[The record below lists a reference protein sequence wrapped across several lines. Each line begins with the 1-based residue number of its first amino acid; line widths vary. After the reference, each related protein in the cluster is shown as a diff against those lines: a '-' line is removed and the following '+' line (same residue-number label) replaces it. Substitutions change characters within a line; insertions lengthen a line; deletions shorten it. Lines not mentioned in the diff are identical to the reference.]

1 VRFAPGEATDFCS
14 GGSWVPDV
22 SRAVIAIG
30 GNAIAE
36 SGADEWDEQV
46 ATVRE
51 TVGELAPLVRDRY
64 DEVVLT
70 HGNGPQ
76 VGNRLL
82 EQEASDETPSLPLD
96 VLVAETQAQ
105 LGYALQR
112 ALDGHLDRSVAS
124 LVTLVAVDRE
134 AFETAEP
141 TKPVGPWYTAAEA
154 ESKPFETRAVGD
166 GERPYRRV
174 VRSPRPERIVEAP
187 EIEAILDAGHSLVC
201 GGGGG
206 VPVVEQPSGG
216 FEGVPAVVDKDY
228 TTRQVAEVVDATDL
242 VFLTDV
248 PHICVGYGT
257 DEERALTDVSAAA
270 LRDHL
275 EAGEFPEGSMGPK
288 VRACLAFLDGGG
300 ERAIVVHPDDVA
312 AAVEGEAGTRIHG

>member
-1 VRFAPGEATDFCS
+1 M
-14 GGSWVPDV
+14 
-22 SRAVIAIG
+22 SRAVVAIG

-36 SGADEWDEQV
+36 SGADSWDEQV

-51 TVGELAPLVRDRY
+51 TVAELAPLVRDRY

-82 EQEASDETPSLPLD
+82 EREAADETPDLPLD
-96 VLVAETQAQ
+96 ALVAETQAQ

-112 ALDGHLDRSVAS
+112 ALDGLLDRSVAS
-124 LVTLVAVDRE
+124 LVTQVVVDRE
-134 AFETAEP
+134 ALDAADP
-141 TKPVGPWYTAAEA
+141 TKPVGPWYTAEEA
-154 ESKPFETRAVGD
+154 DAKPFETRQVGR

-174 VRSPRPERIVEAP
+174 VRSPRPERILEAP
-187 EIEAILDAGHSLVC
+187 EIRAVLDAGHPLVC

-206 VPVVEQPSGG
+206 VPVVECGDGG
-216 FEGVPAVVDKDY
+216 FEGVPAVVDKDH
-228 TTRQVAEVVDATDL
+228 TTRLIGEAVGATDL

-248 PHICVGYGT
+248 DHVYVGYGT
-257 DEERALTDVSAAA
+257 DSERALGDVPAAE
-270 LRDHL
+270 LRTHL
-275 EAGEFPEGSMGPK
+275 DAGEFPEGSMGPK

-300 ERAIVVHPDDVA
+300 ERAVVTRPEDVT
-312 AAVEGEAGTRIHG
+312 AAVAGEAGTRVHPDRSP